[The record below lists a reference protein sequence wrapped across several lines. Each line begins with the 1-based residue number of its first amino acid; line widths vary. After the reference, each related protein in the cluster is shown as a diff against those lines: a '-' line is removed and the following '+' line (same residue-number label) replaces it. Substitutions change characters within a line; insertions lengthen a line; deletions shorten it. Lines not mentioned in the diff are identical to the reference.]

1 MDCDSPCGCC
11 GGGNGPPVPTTN
23 DLTVDDDDDD
33 DRGTNECG
41 GCLCGG
47 SDGCSDD
54 SFVVLLLLLF
64 VWHVDAFRNTVA
76 FVLVTT
82 TSEDVVADDLNL
94 LGLPRTASMTLCR
107 TQTRVTSSL

>member
-23 DLTVDDDDDD
+23 DLTVDDDDD
-33 DRGTNECG
+33 RGTNECG

-54 SFVVLLLLLF
+54 SFVVLLLLLLF